1 MTGRTVAVFFSPWP
15 ADGLKRP
22 PRSRPLAQ
30 YRYAV
35 WYKANPRSADYM
47 RALQQERFPEAD
59 VVEARAEKDWRGRIA
74 QADTIVLL
82 YPDAIGLGF
91 GAIERSVLSHKAKSA
106 TVEILNGRRRQFRLT
121 GRTLW
126 ALRLRRFL
134 EWTMLPELVFIPVF
148 IVVTPV
154 LWTIDAVRGR
164 T

>member
-1 MTGRTVAVFFSPWP
+1 MTGRVVAVFYSPWP

-35 WYKANPRSADYM
+35 WYKANPRSPDYM
-47 RALQQERFPEAD
+47 RALQRERFPAAD
-59 VVEARAEKDWRGRIA
+59 WVEARTEKDWLQVS

-91 GAIERSVLSHKAKSA
+91 GAIERSVLSHRAKSA
-106 TVEILNGRRRQFRLT
+106 AVEILNGRRRQFELT
-121 GRTLW
+121 AATRW
-126 ALRLRRFL
+126 RLRLRRLL
-134 EWTMLPELVFIPVF
+134 EWTMLLELAFIPVF